1 MKWSHRAIEPV
12 TLADWESFDAQHP
25 APTFFARPAWS
36 LALTHAYPH
45 LRPYPIRVATGKSRI
60 LIPMMQASGGRLRW
74 SELIGMPLG
83 AYTCGMHDDG
93 TLASPQE
100 FARAIALL
108 CRVCDAIKV
117 TPWPV
122 ATWQTPKAWKTANH
136 ETSVIDVSNGA
147 EEALNGVTGVSR
159 RMAGQAER
167 RGVVCEPC
175 QNGLCV
181 TTYYAMLRDAAE
193 RWRVGRPSYPKE
205 LLEALVGYGGDD
217 VEIWFAYCD
226 GHPIAGGVVL
236 YGSQELF
243 FWSAAMRHEYAR
255 LRASNALN
263 VALIR
268 AAADRGVHWYN
279 LGASEGLPGVERF
292 KRGLGA
298 RSIVYSELR
307 RERVAFA
314 VYSRVRAS
322 LQRDT
327 KPRSLSL
334 EGGY

>member
-1 MKWSHRAIEPV
+1 MILPRRIVEPLS
-12 TLADWESFDAQHP
+12 LADWQSFDQAHP

-45 LRPYPIRVATGKSRI
+45 LRPFPVRVSTGKNRI
-60 LIPMMQASGGRLRW
+60 LIPVMQASGGRLGW
-74 SELIGMPLG
+74 NELVGMPLG
-83 AYTCGMHDDG
+83 AYTCGLREDG
-93 TLASPQE
+93 TLASPEE
-100 FARAIALL
+100 FVRAISLL
-108 CRVCDAIKV
+108 SRFCDAIKV

-122 ATWQTPKAWKTANH
+122 AEWQAPATWKPTHH
-136 ETSVIDVSNGA
+136 ETAVIDVSQGA
-147 EEALNGVTGVSR
+147 DHALAGVTGVSR

-175 QNGLCV
+175 RTGLCV
-181 TTYYAMLRDAAE
+181 ATYYAMLRDAAE
-193 RWRVGRPSYPKE
+193 RWSVGRPSFPRE
-205 LLEALVGYGGDD
+205 LLEALVAYGGDD
-217 VEIWFAYCD
+217 VEIWFAHCD
-226 GHPIAGGVVL
+226 GHPVAGGVVL

-268 AAADRGVHWYN
+268 AAADRGLHWYN

-314 VYSRVRAS
+314 VYSKLRAS
-322 LQRDT
+322 LRRET
-327 KPRSLSL
+327 KHGRLSL